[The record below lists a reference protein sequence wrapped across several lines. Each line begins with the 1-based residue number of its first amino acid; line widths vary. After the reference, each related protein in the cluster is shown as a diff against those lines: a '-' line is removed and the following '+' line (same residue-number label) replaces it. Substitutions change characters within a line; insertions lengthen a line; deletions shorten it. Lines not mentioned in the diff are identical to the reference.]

1 MLSVNIICIGNLK
14 EKYFKDACNEYLKR
28 LTPWAK
34 VKVVELNEEKLPSNN
49 EKEIEAIIK
58 AEGSRILD
66 AIGDKAY
73 VIAMCIEGKELSSV
87 ELSKKISDSMTN
99 GFSTI
104 DFIIGG
110 SYGLSEDVKKRANF
124 KFSMSKL
131 TFPHQLARVMLLE
144 QTYRALSIMNG
155 TRYHK

>member
-1 MLSVNIICIGNLK
+1 MLSINIICIGNLK
-14 EKYFKDACNEYLKR
+14 EKYFKDACAEYLKR
-28 LTPWAK
+28 MTPWAK
-34 VKVVELNEEKLPSNN
+34 AKVVELSEEKLPSNN

-58 AEGSRILD
+58 AEGSRILE

-73 VIAMCIEGKELSSV
+73 VIAMCIEGKGLSSID
-87 ELSKKISDSMTN
+87 LSKKISDAMLS

-110 SYGLSEDVKKRANF
+110 SYGLSPEVKSRANF
-124 KFSMSKL
+124 KLSMSAL

-144 QTYRALSIMNG
+144 QTYRSLSIING